1 MARWWERSEA
11 GSGAEEQAR
20 SEAGFGAEERR
31 GATRRAR
38 RKCDSF
44 RGVPGRCQHAAPM
57 HHAPTIMHHAPCT
70 HHPCMMCLACMCYS

>member
-31 GATRRAR
+31 ATRR
-38 RKCDSF
+38 RKCDSP
-44 RGVPGRCQHAAPM
+44 GVPPG
-57 HHAPTIMHHAPCT
+57 T
-70 HHPCMMCLACMCYS
+70 HPAVG

>member
-31 GATRRAR
+31 ATR
-38 RKCDSF
+38 
-44 RGVPGRCQHAAPM
+44 APPPQM
-57 HHAPTIMHHAPCT
+57 
-70 HHPCMMCLACMCYS
+70 